1 MRRPKTAFSISFVH
15 QTRAHDI
22 FDGFFQLGYNVAS
35 MGEFGFTNAE
45 GAMPMN
51 AQANGPSIF
60 TLWRAAFSCPPKG
73 LKEYKWFELFNLS
86 GNRTGGHQF
95 LQGVWMSAVPA
106 NLKRTILFDAHHL
119 AGAKLVDFGGWEMP
133 VNYGS
138 QIEEHIA
145 TRTNCGVFDVS
156 HMAAVDVIGKDAK
169 GFLEKVVANNVN
181 KLKNN
186 GQALYGC
193 LLNDEAG
200 VIDDLIVYRL
210 DPNYRLVINAATA
223 HTDLE
228 WLNKQATGFQD
239 VKLIP
244 RRSDLIANQNPQGM
258 IAVQGPKALELIKK
272 AIPSLASAASEL
284 KNFHASCEETPFG
297 EIMIARTGYT
307 GEDGAELLV
316 PLNQTVAVWNL
327 LIAQGA
333 QPAGLGARDTL
344 RLEAGMNLY
353 GQDMNDQT
361 NPLDVGLSWT
371 IDRSGERDFI
381 GKSALER
388 KPQKFIFLGLILQD
402 KGVLRAHQIVRS
414 NKGEGEITSG
424 TFSPSL
430 QKSIALA
437 KLPLATEIGE
447 TVKVVIRD
455 KELNAVVVK
464 PPFVRHG
471 KALV

>member
-1 MRRPKTAFSISFVH
+1 
-15 QTRAHDI
+15 
-22 FDGFFQLGYNVAS
+22 
-35 MGEFGFTNAE
+35 
-45 GAMPMN
+45 
-51 AQANGPSIF
+51 
-60 TLWRAAFSCPPKG
+60 
-73 LKEYKWFELFNLS
+73 
-86 GNRTGGHQF
+86 
-95 LQGVWMSAVPA
+95 MSAVPT
-106 NLKRTILFDAHHL
+106 NLKRTILFETHKN

-138 QIEEHIA
+138 QIEEHLA
-145 TRTNCGVFDVS
+145 TRTNCGIFDVS

-169 GFLEKVVANNVN
+169 SFLEKVVANNVN

-193 LLNDEAG
+193 LLNEHAG

-228 WLNKQATGFQD
+228 WLTKQASAFGD

-244 RRSDLIANQNPQGM
+244 RRADLNNSQNPQGM
-258 IAVQGPKALELIKK
+258 IAVQGPNALNLIKQ
-272 AIPSLASAASEL
+272 AIPELANSASEL
-284 KNFHASCEETPFG
+284 KVFHAACVETSLG

-307 GEDGAELLV
+307 GEDGAELLI
-316 PLNQTVAVWNL
+316 PLANTAKAWDL
-327 LIAQGA
+327 LVDAGA

-361 NPLDVGLSWT
+361 SPLDVGLSWT
-371 IDRSGERDFI
+371 IDRSTDRDFI
-381 GKSALER
+381 GRSALE
-388 KPQKFIFLGLILQD
+388 KTPQQFVFMGLILQD
-402 KGVLRAHQIVRS
+402 KGVLRAHQIVKS
-414 NKGEGEITSG
+414 TKGQGEITSG

-437 KLPLATEIGE
+437 KLPINSEVGDI
-447 TVKVVIRD
+447 VQVVIRD
-455 KELNAVVVK
+455 KELNAIVVK
-464 PPFVRHG
+464 APFVRHG

>member
-1 MRRPKTAFSISFVH
+1 
-15 QTRAHDI
+15 
-22 FDGFFQLGYNVAS
+22 
-35 MGEFGFTNAE
+35 
-45 GAMPMN
+45 
-51 AQANGPSIF
+51 
-60 TLWRAAFSCPPKG
+60 
-73 LKEYKWFELFNLS
+73 
-86 GNRTGGHQF
+86 
-95 LQGVWMSAVPA
+95 MSAVPT
-106 NLKRTILFDAHHL
+106 NLKRTILFETHKK

-138 QIEEHIA
+138 QIEEHLA
-145 TRTNCGVFDVS
+145 TRTNCGIFDVS

-169 GFLEKVVANNVN
+169 AFLEKVVANNVN

-193 LLNDEAG
+193 LLNEHAG

-228 WLNKQATGFQD
+228 WLTKQAVAFNDIT
-239 VKLIP
+239 LIP
-244 RRSDLIANQNPQGM
+244 RRADLKNSQNAQGM
-258 IAVQGPKALELIKK
+258 IAVQGPNALSLIKQ
-272 AIPSLASAASEL
+272 AIPELANAANEL
-284 KNFHASCEETPFG
+284 KVFHAACVQTSLG

-307 GEDGAELLV
+307 GEDGAELLI
-316 PLNQTVAVWNL
+316 PLENTATAWDL
-327 LIAQGA
+327 LVNAGA

-361 NPLDVGLSWT
+361 SPLDVGLSWT
-371 IDRSGERDFI
+371 IDRSTERDFI
-381 GKSALER
+381 GRAALE
-388 KPQKFIFLGLILQD
+388 KTPQQFVFMGLILQD
-402 KGVLRAHQIVRS
+402 KGVLRAHQIVKS
-414 NKGEGEITSG
+414 TKGQGEITSG

-437 KLPLATEIGE
+437 KLPINSEVGD
-447 TVKVVIRD
+447 VVQVVIRD
-455 KELNAVVVK
+455 KELNAIVVK
-464 PPFVRHG
+464 APFVRHG

>member
-1 MRRPKTAFSISFVH
+1 
-15 QTRAHDI
+15 
-22 FDGFFQLGYNVAS
+22 
-35 MGEFGFTNAE
+35 
-45 GAMPMN
+45 
-51 AQANGPSIF
+51 
-60 TLWRAAFSCPPKG
+60 
-73 LKEYKWFELFNLS
+73 
-86 GNRTGGHQF
+86 
-95 LQGVWMSAVPA
+95 MSAAPT
-106 NLKRTILFDAHHL
+106 NLKRTILFETHKN

-138 QIEEHIA
+138 QIEEHLA
-145 TRTNCGVFDVS
+145 TRTNCGIFDVS

-169 GFLEKVVANNVN
+169 AFLEKVVANNVN

-193 LLNDEAG
+193 LLNEHAG

-228 WLNKQATGFQD
+228 WLTKQAGAFNDIT
-239 VKLIP
+239 LIP
-244 RRSDLIANQNPQGM
+244 RRADLKNSQNAQGM
-258 IAVQGPKALELIKK
+258 IAVQGPNALSLIKQ
-272 AIPSLASAASEL
+272 AIPELANAANEL
-284 KNFHASCEETPFG
+284 KVFHAACVQTSLG

-307 GEDGAELLV
+307 GEDGAELLI
-316 PLNQTVAVWNL
+316 PLENTARAWDL
-327 LIAQGA
+327 LVNVGA

-361 NPLDVGLSWT
+361 SPLDVGLSWT
-371 IDRSGERDFI
+371 IDRSTERDFI
-381 GKSALER
+381 GRAALE
-388 KPQKFIFLGLILQD
+388 KTPQQFVFMGLILQD
-402 KGVLRAHQIVRS
+402 KGVLRAHQIVKS
-414 NKGEGEITSG
+414 AKGQGEITSG

-437 KLPLATEIGE
+437 KLPINSEVGD
-447 TVKVVIRD
+447 VVQVVIRD
-455 KELNAVVVK
+455 KELNAIVVK
-464 PPFVRHG
+464 APFVRHG

>member
-1 MRRPKTAFSISFVH
+1 
-15 QTRAHDI
+15 
-22 FDGFFQLGYNVAS
+22 
-35 MGEFGFTNAE
+35 
-45 GAMPMN
+45 
-51 AQANGPSIF
+51 
-60 TLWRAAFSCPPKG
+60 
-73 LKEYKWFELFNLS
+73 
-86 GNRTGGHQF
+86 
-95 LQGVWMSAVPA
+95 MSAVPT
-106 NLKRTILFDAHHL
+106 NLKRTILFETHKN

-138 QIEEHIA
+138 QIEEHLA
-145 TRTNCGVFDVS
+145 TRTNCGIFDVS

-169 GFLEKVVANNVN
+169 SFLEKVVANNVN

-193 LLNDEAG
+193 LLNEHAG

-228 WLNKQATGFQD
+228 WLTKQAGAFGD

-244 RRSDLIANQNPQGM
+244 RRADLNNSQNPQGM
-258 IAVQGPKALELIKK
+258 VAVQGPNALNLIKQ
-272 AIPSLASAASEL
+272 AIPELANAASEL
-284 KNFHASCEETPFG
+284 KVFHAACVETSLG

-307 GEDGAELLV
+307 GEDGAELLI
-316 PLNQTVAVWNL
+316 PLANTAKAWDL
-327 LIAQGA
+327 LVNAGA

-361 NPLDVGLSWT
+361 SPLDVGLSWT
-371 IDRSGERDFI
+371 IDRSTDRDFI
-381 GKSALER
+381 GRSALE
-388 KPQKFIFLGLILQD
+388 KTPQQFVFMGLILQD
-402 KGVLRAHQIVRS
+402 KGVLRAHQIVKS
-414 NKGEGEITSG
+414 SKGQGEITSG

-437 KLPLATEIGE
+437 KLPINSEVGDI
-447 TVKVVIRD
+447 VQVVIRD
-455 KELNAVVVK
+455 KELNAIVVK
-464 PPFVRHG
+464 APFVRHG

>member
-1 MRRPKTAFSISFVH
+1 
-15 QTRAHDI
+15 
-22 FDGFFQLGYNVAS
+22 
-35 MGEFGFTNAE
+35 
-45 GAMPMN
+45 
-51 AQANGPSIF
+51 
-60 TLWRAAFSCPPKG
+60 
-73 LKEYKWFELFNLS
+73 
-86 GNRTGGHQF
+86 
-95 LQGVWMSAVPA
+95 MSAVPT
-106 NLKRTILFDAHHL
+106 NLKRTILFETHKN

-138 QIEEHIA
+138 QIEEHLA
-145 TRTNCGVFDVS
+145 TRTNCGIFDVS

-169 GFLEKVVANNVN
+169 AFLEKVVANNVN

-193 LLNDEAG
+193 LLNEHAG

-228 WLNKQATGFQD
+228 WLTKQAGAFNDITL
-239 VKLIP
+239 VP
-244 RRSDLIANQNPQGM
+244 RRADLKNSQNAQGM
-258 IAVQGPKALELIKK
+258 IAVQGPNALSLIKQ
-272 AIPSLASAASEL
+272 AIPELANAANEL
-284 KNFHASCEETPFG
+284 KVFHAACVQTSLG

-307 GEDGAELLV
+307 GEDGAELLI
-316 PLNQTVAVWNL
+316 PLENTARAWDL
-327 LIAQGA
+327 LVNVGA

-361 NPLDVGLSWT
+361 SPLDVGLSWT
-371 IDRSGERDFI
+371 IDRSTERDFI
-381 GKSALER
+381 GRAALE
-388 KPQKFIFLGLILQD
+388 KTPQQFVFMGLILQD
-402 KGVLRAHQIVRS
+402 KGVLRAHQIVKS
-414 NKGEGEITSG
+414 AKGQGEITSG

-437 KLPLATEIGE
+437 KLPINSEVGD
-447 TVKVVIRD
+447 VVQVVIRD
-455 KELNAVVVK
+455 KELNAIVVK
-464 PPFVRHG
+464 APFVRHG

>member
-1 MRRPKTAFSISFVH
+1 
-15 QTRAHDI
+15 
-22 FDGFFQLGYNVAS
+22 
-35 MGEFGFTNAE
+35 
-45 GAMPMN
+45 
-51 AQANGPSIF
+51 
-60 TLWRAAFSCPPKG
+60 
-73 LKEYKWFELFNLS
+73 
-86 GNRTGGHQF
+86 
-95 LQGVWMSAVPA
+95 MSAVPT
-106 NLKRTILFDAHHL
+106 NLKRTILFETHKN

-138 QIEEHIA
+138 QIEEHLA
-145 TRTNCGVFDVS
+145 TRTNCGIFDVS

-169 GFLEKVVANNVN
+169 SFLEKVVANNVN

-193 LLNDEAG
+193 LLNEHAG

-228 WLNKQATGFQD
+228 WLTKQAGAFGD

-244 RRSDLIANQNPQGM
+244 RRADLNNSQNPQGM
-258 IAVQGPKALELIKK
+258 VAVQGPNALNLIKQ
-272 AIPSLASAASEL
+272 AIPELANAASEL
-284 KNFHASCEETPFG
+284 KVFHAACVETPLG

-307 GEDGAELLV
+307 GEDGAELLI
-316 PLNQTVAVWNL
+316 PLANTAKAWDL
-327 LIAQGA
+327 LVNAGA

-361 NPLDVGLSWT
+361 SPLDVGLSWT
-371 IDRSGERDFI
+371 IDRSTDRDFI
-381 GKSALER
+381 GRSALE
-388 KPQKFIFLGLILQD
+388 KTPQQFVFMGLILQD
-402 KGVLRAHQIVRS
+402 RGVLRAHQIVKS
-414 NKGEGEITSG
+414 SKGQGEITSG

-437 KLPLATEIGE
+437 KLPINSEVGDI
-447 TVKVVIRD
+447 VQVVIRD
-455 KELNAVVVK
+455 KELNAIVVK
-464 PPFVRHG
+464 APFVRHG

>member
-1 MRRPKTAFSISFVH
+1 
-15 QTRAHDI
+15 
-22 FDGFFQLGYNVAS
+22 
-35 MGEFGFTNAE
+35 
-45 GAMPMN
+45 
-51 AQANGPSIF
+51 
-60 TLWRAAFSCPPKG
+60 
-73 LKEYKWFELFNLS
+73 
-86 GNRTGGHQF
+86 
-95 LQGVWMSAVPA
+95 MSAVPT
-106 NLKRTILFDAHHL
+106 NLKRTILFETHKN

-138 QIEEHIA
+138 QIEEHLA
-145 TRTNCGVFDVS
+145 TRTNCGIFDVS

-169 GFLEKVVANNVN
+169 SFLEKVVANNVN

-193 LLNDEAG
+193 LLNEHAG

-228 WLNKQATGFQD
+228 WLTKQASAFGD

-244 RRSDLIANQNPQGM
+244 RRADLNNSQNPQGM
-258 IAVQGPKALELIKK
+258 VAVQGPNALGLIKQ
-272 AIPSLASAASEL
+272 AIPELANAASEL
-284 KNFHASCEETPFG
+284 KVFHAACVETSLG

-307 GEDGAELLV
+307 GEDGAELLI
-316 PLNQTVAVWNL
+316 PLANTAKAWDL
-327 LIAQGA
+327 LVNAGA

-361 NPLDVGLSWT
+361 SPLDVGLSWT
-371 IDRSGERDFI
+371 IDRSTDRDFI
-381 GKSALER
+381 GRSALE
-388 KPQKFIFLGLILQD
+388 KTPQQFVFMGLILQD
-402 KGVLRAHQIVRS
+402 KGVLRAHQIVKS
-414 NKGEGEITSG
+414 PKGQGEITSG

-437 KLPLATEIGE
+437 KLPINSEVGDI
-447 TVKVVIRD
+447 VQVVIRD
-455 KELNAVVVK
+455 KELNAIVVK
-464 PPFVRHG
+464 APFVRHG

>member
-1 MRRPKTAFSISFVH
+1 
-15 QTRAHDI
+15 
-22 FDGFFQLGYNVAS
+22 
-35 MGEFGFTNAE
+35 
-45 GAMPMN
+45 
-51 AQANGPSIF
+51 
-60 TLWRAAFSCPPKG
+60 
-73 LKEYKWFELFNLS
+73 
-86 GNRTGGHQF
+86 
-95 LQGVWMSAVPA
+95 MSAVPT
-106 NLKRTILFDAHHL
+106 NLKRTILFETHKK

-138 QIEEHIA
+138 QIEEHLA
-145 TRTNCGVFDVS
+145 TRTNCGIFDVS

-169 GFLEKVVANNVN
+169 AFLEKVVANNVN

-193 LLNDEAG
+193 LLNEHAG

-228 WLNKQATGFQD
+228 WLTKQAGAFNDIT
-239 VKLIP
+239 LIP
-244 RRSDLIANQNPQGM
+244 RRADLKNSQNAQGM
-258 IAVQGPKALELIKK
+258 IAVQGPNALSLIKQ
-272 AIPSLASAASEL
+272 AIPELANAANEL
-284 KNFHASCEETPFG
+284 KVFHAACVQTSLG

-307 GEDGAELLV
+307 GEDGAELLI
-316 PLNQTVAVWNL
+316 PLENTARAWDL
-327 LIAQGA
+327 LVNVGA

-361 NPLDVGLSWT
+361 SPLDVGLSWT
-371 IDRSGERDFI
+371 IDRSTERDFI
-381 GKSALER
+381 GRAALE
-388 KPQKFIFLGLILQD
+388 KTPQQFVFMGLILQD
-402 KGVLRAHQIVRS
+402 KGVLRAHQIVKS
-414 NKGEGEITSG
+414 AKGQGEITSG

-437 KLPLATEIGE
+437 KLPINSEVGD
-447 TVKVVIRD
+447 VVQVVIRD
-455 KELNAVVVK
+455 KELNAIVVK
-464 PPFVRHG
+464 APFVRHG

>member
-1 MRRPKTAFSISFVH
+1 
-15 QTRAHDI
+15 
-22 FDGFFQLGYNVAS
+22 
-35 MGEFGFTNAE
+35 
-45 GAMPMN
+45 
-51 AQANGPSIF
+51 
-60 TLWRAAFSCPPKG
+60 
-73 LKEYKWFELFNLS
+73 
-86 GNRTGGHQF
+86 
-95 LQGVWMSAVPA
+95 MSAVPT
-106 NLKRTILFDAHHL
+106 NLKRTILFETHKN

-138 QIEEHIA
+138 QIEEHLA
-145 TRTNCGVFDVS
+145 TRTNCGIFDVS

-169 GFLEKVVANNVN
+169 SFLEKVVANNVN

-193 LLNDEAG
+193 LLNEHAG

-228 WLNKQATGFQD
+228 WLTKQAGAFGD

-244 RRSDLIANQNPQGM
+244 RRADLNNSQNPQGM
-258 IAVQGPKALELIKK
+258 VAVQGPNALNLIKQ
-272 AIPSLASAASEL
+272 AIPELANAASEL
-284 KNFHASCEETPFG
+284 KVFHAACVETSLG

-307 GEDGAELLV
+307 GEDGAELLI
-316 PLNQTVAVWNL
+316 PLANTAKAWDL
-327 LIAQGA
+327 LVNAGA

-371 IDRSGERDFI
+371 IDRSTDRDFI
-381 GKSALER
+381 GRSALE
-388 KPQKFIFLGLILQD
+388 KTPQQFVFMGLILQD
-402 KGVLRAHQIVRS
+402 KGVLRAHQIVKS
-414 NKGEGEITSG
+414 SKGQGEITSG

-437 KLPLATEIGE
+437 KLPINSEVGDI
-447 TVKVVIRD
+447 VQVVIRD
-455 KELNAVVVK
+455 KELNAIVVK
-464 PPFVRHG
+464 APFVRHG

>member
-1 MRRPKTAFSISFVH
+1 
-15 QTRAHDI
+15 
-22 FDGFFQLGYNVAS
+22 
-35 MGEFGFTNAE
+35 
-45 GAMPMN
+45 
-51 AQANGPSIF
+51 
-60 TLWRAAFSCPPKG
+60 
-73 LKEYKWFELFNLS
+73 
-86 GNRTGGHQF
+86 
-95 LQGVWMSAVPA
+95 MSAVPT
-106 NLKRTILFDAHHL
+106 NLKRTILFETHKN

-138 QIEEHIA
+138 QIEEHLA
-145 TRTNCGVFDVS
+145 TRTNCGIFDVS

-169 GFLEKVVANNVN
+169 SFLEKVVANNVN

-193 LLNDEAG
+193 LLNEHAG

-228 WLNKQATGFQD
+228 WLTKQASAFGD

-244 RRSDLIANQNPQGM
+244 RRADLNNSQNPQGM
-258 IAVQGPKALELIKK
+258 VAVQGPNALNLIKQ
-272 AIPSLASAASEL
+272 AIPELANAASEL
-284 KNFHASCEETPFG
+284 KVFHAACLETSLG

-307 GEDGAELLV
+307 GEDGAELLI
-316 PLNQTVAVWNL
+316 PLANTAKAWDL
-327 LIAQGA
+327 LVNAGA

-361 NPLDVGLSWT
+361 SPLDVGLSWT
-371 IDRSGERDFI
+371 IDRSTDRDFI
-381 GKSALER
+381 GRSALE
-388 KPQKFIFLGLILQD
+388 KTPQQFVFMGLILQD
-402 KGVLRAHQIVRS
+402 KGVLRAHQIVKS
-414 NKGEGEITSG
+414 SKGQGEITSG

-437 KLPLATEIGE
+437 KLPINSEVGDI
-447 TVKVVIRD
+447 VQVVIRD
-455 KELNAVVVK
+455 KELNAIVVK
-464 PPFVRHG
+464 APFVRHG

>member
-1 MRRPKTAFSISFVH
+1 
-15 QTRAHDI
+15 
-22 FDGFFQLGYNVAS
+22 
-35 MGEFGFTNAE
+35 
-45 GAMPMN
+45 
-51 AQANGPSIF
+51 
-60 TLWRAAFSCPPKG
+60 
-73 LKEYKWFELFNLS
+73 
-86 GNRTGGHQF
+86 
-95 LQGVWMSAVPA
+95 MSAVPT
-106 NLKRTILFDAHHL
+106 NLKRTILFETHKN

-138 QIEEHIA
+138 QIEEHLA
-145 TRTNCGVFDVS
+145 TRTNCSIFDVS

-169 GFLEKVVANNVN
+169 SFLEKVVANNVN

-193 LLNDEAG
+193 LLNEHAG

-210 DPNYRLVINAATA
+210 DPNFRLVINAATA

-228 WLNKQATGFQD
+228 WLTKQASAFGD

-244 RRSDLIANQNPQGM
+244 RRADLNNSQNPQGM
-258 IAVQGPKALELIKK
+258 IAVQGPNALNLIKQ
-272 AIPSLASAASEL
+272 AIPELANAANEL
-284 KNFHASCEETPFG
+284 KVFHAACVETSLG

-307 GEDGAELLV
+307 GEDGAELLI
-316 PLNQTVAVWNL
+316 PLANTAKAWDL
-327 LIAQGA
+327 LVNTGA

-361 NPLDVGLSWT
+361 SPLDVGLSWT
-371 IDRSGERDFI
+371 IDRSTDRDFI
-381 GKSALER
+381 GRSALE
-388 KPQKFIFLGLILQD
+388 KTPQQFVFMGLILQD
-402 KGVLRAHQIVRS
+402 KGVLRAHQIVKS
-414 NKGEGEITSG
+414 TKGQGEITSG

-437 KLPLATEIGE
+437 KLPINSEVGDI
-447 TVKVVIRD
+447 VQVVIRD
-455 KELNAVVVK
+455 KELNAIVVK
-464 PPFVRHG
+464 APFVRHG

>member
-1 MRRPKTAFSISFVH
+1 
-15 QTRAHDI
+15 
-22 FDGFFQLGYNVAS
+22 
-35 MGEFGFTNAE
+35 
-45 GAMPMN
+45 
-51 AQANGPSIF
+51 
-60 TLWRAAFSCPPKG
+60 
-73 LKEYKWFELFNLS
+73 
-86 GNRTGGHQF
+86 
-95 LQGVWMSAVPA
+95 MSAVPT
-106 NLKRTILFDAHHL
+106 NLKRTILFETHKK

-138 QIEEHIA
+138 QIEEHLA
-145 TRTNCGVFDVS
+145 TRTNCGIFDVS

-169 GFLEKVVANNVN
+169 AFLEKVVANNVN

-193 LLNDEAG
+193 LLNEHAG

-228 WLNKQATGFQD
+228 WLTKQAGAFNDITL
-239 VKLIP
+239 VP
-244 RRSDLIANQNPQGM
+244 RRADLKNSQNAQGM
-258 IAVQGPKALELIKK
+258 IAVQGPNALSLIKR
-272 AIPSLASAASEL
+272 AIPELADAANEL
-284 KNFHASCEETPFG
+284 KVFHAACVQTSLG

-307 GEDGAELLV
+307 GEDGAELLI
-316 PLNQTVAVWNL
+316 PLENTARAWDL
-327 LIAQGA
+327 LVNVGA

-361 NPLDVGLSWT
+361 SPLDVGLSWT
-371 IDRSGERDFI
+371 IDRSTERDFI
-381 GKSALER
+381 GRAALE
-388 KPQKFIFLGLILQD
+388 KTPQQFVFMGLILQD
-402 KGVLRAHQIVRS
+402 KGVLRAHQIVKS
-414 NKGEGEITSG
+414 AKGQGEITSG

-437 KLPLATEIGE
+437 KLPIDSEVGD
-447 TVKVVIRD
+447 VVQVVIRD
-455 KELNAVVVK
+455 KELNAIVVK
-464 PPFVRHG
+464 APFVRHG

>member
-1 MRRPKTAFSISFVH
+1 
-15 QTRAHDI
+15 
-22 FDGFFQLGYNVAS
+22 
-35 MGEFGFTNAE
+35 
-45 GAMPMN
+45 
-51 AQANGPSIF
+51 
-60 TLWRAAFSCPPKG
+60 
-73 LKEYKWFELFNLS
+73 
-86 GNRTGGHQF
+86 
-95 LQGVWMSAVPA
+95 MSAVPT
-106 NLKRTILFDAHHL
+106 NLKRTILFETHKN

-138 QIEEHIA
+138 QIEEHLA
-145 TRTNCGVFDVS
+145 TRTNCGIFDVS

-169 GFLEKVVANNVN
+169 SFLEKVIANNVN

-193 LLNDEAG
+193 LLNEHAG

-210 DPNYRLVINAATA
+210 DPNFRLVINAATA

-228 WLNKQATGFQD
+228 WLTKQASAFGD

-244 RRSDLIANQNPQGM
+244 RRADLNNSQNPQGM
-258 IAVQGPKALELIKK
+258 IAVQGPNALNLIKQ
-272 AIPSLASAASEL
+272 AIPELANSASEL
-284 KNFHASCEETPFG
+284 KVFHAACVETSLG

-307 GEDGAELLV
+307 GEDGAELLI
-316 PLNQTVAVWNL
+316 PLANTAKAWDL
-327 LIAQGA
+327 LVDAGA

-361 NPLDVGLSWT
+361 SPLDVGLSWT
-371 IDRSGERDFI
+371 IDRSTDRDFI
-381 GKSALER
+381 GRSALE
-388 KPQKFIFLGLILQD
+388 KTPQQFVFMGLILQD
-402 KGVLRAHQIVRS
+402 KGVLRAHQIVKS
-414 NKGEGEITSG
+414 TKGQGEITSG

-437 KLPLATEIGE
+437 KLPINSEVGDI
-447 TVKVVIRD
+447 VQVVIRD
-455 KELNAVVVK
+455 KELNAIVVK
-464 PPFVRHG
+464 APFVRHG

>member
-1 MRRPKTAFSISFVH
+1 
-15 QTRAHDI
+15 
-22 FDGFFQLGYNVAS
+22 
-35 MGEFGFTNAE
+35 
-45 GAMPMN
+45 
-51 AQANGPSIF
+51 
-60 TLWRAAFSCPPKG
+60 
-73 LKEYKWFELFNLS
+73 
-86 GNRTGGHQF
+86 
-95 LQGVWMSAVPA
+95 MSAVPT
-106 NLKRTILFDAHHL
+106 NLKRTILFETHKN

-138 QIEEHIA
+138 QIEEHLA
-145 TRTNCGVFDVS
+145 TRTNCGIFDVS

-169 GFLEKVVANNVN
+169 SFLEKVVANNVN

-193 LLNDEAG
+193 LLNEHAG

-210 DPNYRLVINAATA
+210 DPNFRLVINAATA

-228 WLNKQATGFQD
+228 WLTKQASAFGD

-244 RRSDLIANQNPQGM
+244 RRADLNNSQNPQGM
-258 IAVQGPKALELIKK
+258 IAVQGPNALNLIKQ
-272 AIPSLASAASEL
+272 AIPELANAANEL
-284 KNFHASCEETPFG
+284 KVFHAACVETSLG

-307 GEDGAELLV
+307 GEDGAELLI
-316 PLNQTVAVWNL
+316 PLANTAKAWDL
-327 LIAQGA
+327 LVNTGA

-361 NPLDVGLSWT
+361 SPLDVGLSWT
-371 IDRSGERDFI
+371 IDRSTDRDFI
-381 GKSALER
+381 GRSALE
-388 KPQKFIFLGLILQD
+388 KTPQQFVFMGLILQD
-402 KGVLRAHQIVRS
+402 KGVLRAHQIVKS
-414 NKGEGEITSG
+414 TKGQGEITSG

-437 KLPLATEIGE
+437 KLPINSEVGDI
-447 TVKVVIRD
+447 VQVVIRD
-455 KELNAVVVK
+455 KELNAIVVK
-464 PPFVRHG
+464 APFVRHG

>member
-1 MRRPKTAFSISFVH
+1 
-15 QTRAHDI
+15 
-22 FDGFFQLGYNVAS
+22 
-35 MGEFGFTNAE
+35 
-45 GAMPMN
+45 
-51 AQANGPSIF
+51 
-60 TLWRAAFSCPPKG
+60 
-73 LKEYKWFELFNLS
+73 
-86 GNRTGGHQF
+86 
-95 LQGVWMSAVPA
+95 MSAVPT
-106 NLKRTILFDAHHL
+106 NLKRTILFETHKK

-138 QIEEHIA
+138 QIEEHLA
-145 TRTNCGVFDVS
+145 TRTNCGIFDVS

-169 GFLEKVVANNVN
+169 AFLEKVVANNVN

-193 LLNDEAG
+193 LLNEHAG

-228 WLNKQATGFQD
+228 WLTKQAGAFNDITL
-239 VKLIP
+239 VP
-244 RRSDLIANQNPQGM
+244 RRADLKNSQNAQGM
-258 IAVQGPKALELIKK
+258 IAVQGPNALTLIKQ
-272 AIPSLASAASEL
+272 AIPELANAANEL
-284 KNFHASCEETPFG
+284 KVFHAACVQTSLG

-307 GEDGAELLV
+307 GEDGAELLI
-316 PLNQTVAVWNL
+316 PLENTARAWDL
-327 LIAQGA
+327 LVNVGA

-361 NPLDVGLSWT
+361 SPLDVGLSWT
-371 IDRSGERDFI
+371 IDRSTERDFI
-381 GKSALER
+381 GRAALE
-388 KPQKFIFLGLILQD
+388 KTPQQFVFMGLILQD
-402 KGVLRAHQIVRS
+402 KGVLRAHQIVKS
-414 NKGEGEITSG
+414 AKGQGEITSG

-437 KLPLATEIGE
+437 KLPINSEVGD
-447 TVKVVIRD
+447 VVQVVIRD
-455 KELNAVVVK
+455 KELNAIVVK
-464 PPFVRHG
+464 APFVRHG

>member
-1 MRRPKTAFSISFVH
+1 
-15 QTRAHDI
+15 
-22 FDGFFQLGYNVAS
+22 
-35 MGEFGFTNAE
+35 
-45 GAMPMN
+45 
-51 AQANGPSIF
+51 
-60 TLWRAAFSCPPKG
+60 
-73 LKEYKWFELFNLS
+73 
-86 GNRTGGHQF
+86 
-95 LQGVWMSAVPA
+95 MSAVPT
-106 NLKRTILFDAHHL
+106 NLKRTILFETHKN

-138 QIEEHIA
+138 QIEEHLA
-145 TRTNCGVFDVS
+145 TRTNCGIFDVS
-156 HMAAVDVIGKDAK
+156 HMAAVDVIGIDAK
-169 GFLEKVVANNVN
+169 SFLEKVVANNVN

-193 LLNDEAG
+193 LLNEHAG

-228 WLNKQATGFQD
+228 WLTKQASAFGD

-244 RRSDLIANQNPQGM
+244 RRADLNNSQNPQGM
-258 IAVQGPKALELIKK
+258 VAVQGPNALGLIKQ
-272 AIPSLASAASEL
+272 AIPELANAASEL
-284 KNFHASCEETPFG
+284 KVFHAACVETSLG

-307 GEDGAELLV
+307 GEDGAELLI
-316 PLNQTVAVWNL
+316 PLANTAKAWDL
-327 LIAQGA
+327 LVNAGA

-361 NPLDVGLSWT
+361 SPLDVGLSWT
-371 IDRSGERDFI
+371 IDRSTDRDFI
-381 GKSALER
+381 GRSALE
-388 KPQKFIFLGLILQD
+388 KTPQQFVFMGLILQD
-402 KGVLRAHQIVRS
+402 RGVLRAHQIVKS
-414 NKGEGEITSG
+414 TKGQGEITSG

-437 KLPLATEIGE
+437 KLPINSEVGDI
-447 TVKVVIRD
+447 VQVVIRD
-455 KELNAVVVK
+455 KELNAIVVK
-464 PPFVRHG
+464 APFVRHG

>member
-1 MRRPKTAFSISFVH
+1 
-15 QTRAHDI
+15 
-22 FDGFFQLGYNVAS
+22 
-35 MGEFGFTNAE
+35 
-45 GAMPMN
+45 
-51 AQANGPSIF
+51 
-60 TLWRAAFSCPPKG
+60 
-73 LKEYKWFELFNLS
+73 
-86 GNRTGGHQF
+86 
-95 LQGVWMSAVPA
+95 MSAVPT
-106 NLKRTILFDAHHL
+106 NLKRTILFETHKN

-138 QIEEHIA
+138 QIEEHLA
-145 TRTNCGVFDVS
+145 TRTNCGIFDVS
-156 HMAAVDVIGKDAK
+156 HMAAVDVIGIDAK
-169 GFLEKVVANNVN
+169 SFLEKVVANNVN

-193 LLNDEAG
+193 LLNEHAG

-228 WLNKQATGFQD
+228 WLTKQASAFGD

-244 RRSDLIANQNPQGM
+244 RRADLNNSQNPQGM
-258 IAVQGPKALELIKK
+258 VAVQGPNALNLIKQ
-272 AIPSLASAASEL
+272 AIPELVNAASEL
-284 KNFHASCEETPFG
+284 KVFHAACVETSLG

-307 GEDGAELLV
+307 GEDGAELLI
-316 PLNQTVAVWNL
+316 PLANTAKAWDL
-327 LIAQGA
+327 LVNAGA

-361 NPLDVGLSWT
+361 SPLDVGLSWT
-371 IDRSGERDFI
+371 IDRSTDRDFI
-381 GKSALER
+381 GRSALE
-388 KPQKFIFLGLILQD
+388 KTPQQFVFMGLILQD
-402 KGVLRAHQIVRS
+402 KGVLRAHQIVKS
-414 NKGEGEITSG
+414 SKGQGEITSG

-437 KLPLATEIGE
+437 KLPINSEVGDI
-447 TVKVVIRD
+447 VQVVIRD
-455 KELNAVVVK
+455 KELNAIVVK
-464 PPFVRHG
+464 APFVRHG

>member
-1 MRRPKTAFSISFVH
+1 
-15 QTRAHDI
+15 
-22 FDGFFQLGYNVAS
+22 
-35 MGEFGFTNAE
+35 
-45 GAMPMN
+45 
-51 AQANGPSIF
+51 
-60 TLWRAAFSCPPKG
+60 
-73 LKEYKWFELFNLS
+73 
-86 GNRTGGHQF
+86 
-95 LQGVWMSAVPA
+95 MSAVPT
-106 NLKRTILFDAHHL
+106 NLKRTILFETHKN

-138 QIEEHIA
+138 QIEEHLA
-145 TRTNCGVFDVS
+145 TRTNCGIFDVS

-169 GFLEKVVANNVN
+169 SFLEKVVANNVN

-193 LLNDEAG
+193 LLNEHAG

-228 WLNKQATGFQD
+228 WLTKQASAFGD

-244 RRSDLIANQNPQGM
+244 RRADLNNSQNPQGM
-258 IAVQGPKALELIKK
+258 VAVQGPNALNLIKQ
-272 AIPSLASAASEL
+272 AIPELANAASEL
-284 KNFHASCEETPFG
+284 KVFHAACVETSLG

-307 GEDGAELLV
+307 GEDGAELLR
-316 PLNQTVAVWNL
+316 PLANTAKAWDL
-327 LIAQGA
+327 LVDAGA

-361 NPLDVGLSWT
+361 SPLDVGLSWT
-371 IDRSGERDFI
+371 IDRSTDRDFI
-381 GKSALER
+381 GRSALE
-388 KPQKFIFLGLILQD
+388 KTPQQFVFMGLILQD
-402 KGVLRAHQIVRS
+402 KGVLRAHQIVKS
-414 NKGEGEITSG
+414 TKGQGEITSG

-437 KLPLATEIGE
+437 KLPINSEVGDI
-447 TVKVVIRD
+447 VQVVIRD
-455 KELNAVVVK
+455 KELNAIVVK
-464 PPFVRHG
+464 APFVRHG

>member
-1 MRRPKTAFSISFVH
+1 
-15 QTRAHDI
+15 
-22 FDGFFQLGYNVAS
+22 
-35 MGEFGFTNAE
+35 
-45 GAMPMN
+45 
-51 AQANGPSIF
+51 
-60 TLWRAAFSCPPKG
+60 
-73 LKEYKWFELFNLS
+73 
-86 GNRTGGHQF
+86 
-95 LQGVWMSAVPA
+95 MSAVPT
-106 NLKRTILFDAHHL
+106 NLKRTILFETHKK

-138 QIEEHIA
+138 QIEEHLA
-145 TRTNCGVFDVS
+145 TRTNCGIFDVS

-169 GFLEKVVANNVN
+169 AFLEKVVANNVN

-193 LLNDEAG
+193 LLNEHAG

-228 WLNKQATGFQD
+228 WLTKQAGAFNDITL
-239 VKLIP
+239 VP
-244 RRSDLIANQNPQGM
+244 RRADLKNSQNAQGM
-258 IAVQGPKALELIKK
+258 IAVQGPNALSLIKR
-272 AIPSLASAASEL
+272 AIPELANAANEL
-284 KNFHASCEETPFG
+284 KVFHAACVQTSLG

-307 GEDGAELLV
+307 GEDGAELLI
-316 PLNQTVAVWNL
+316 PLENTARAWDL
-327 LIAQGA
+327 LVNVGA

-361 NPLDVGLSWT
+361 SPLDVGLSWT
-371 IDRSGERDFI
+371 IDRSTERDFI
-381 GKSALER
+381 GRAALE
-388 KPQKFIFLGLILQD
+388 KTPQQFVFMGLILQD
-402 KGVLRAHQIVRS
+402 KGVLRAHQIVKS
-414 NKGEGEITSG
+414 AKGQGEITSG

-437 KLPLATEIGE
+437 KLPINSEVGD
-447 TVKVVIRD
+447 VVQVVIRD
-455 KELNAVVVK
+455 KELNAIVVK
-464 PPFVRHG
+464 APFVRHG

>member
-1 MRRPKTAFSISFVH
+1 
-15 QTRAHDI
+15 
-22 FDGFFQLGYNVAS
+22 
-35 MGEFGFTNAE
+35 
-45 GAMPMN
+45 
-51 AQANGPSIF
+51 
-60 TLWRAAFSCPPKG
+60 
-73 LKEYKWFELFNLS
+73 
-86 GNRTGGHQF
+86 
-95 LQGVWMSAVPA
+95 MSAAPT
-106 NLKRTILFDAHHL
+106 NLKRTILFETHKN

-138 QIEEHIA
+138 QIEEHLA
-145 TRTNCGVFDVS
+145 TRTNCGIFDVS

-169 GFLEKVVANNVN
+169 SFLEKVVANNVN

-193 LLNDEAG
+193 LLNEHAG

-210 DPNYRLVINAATA
+210 DPNFRLVINAATA

-228 WLNKQATGFQD
+228 WLTKQASAFGD

-244 RRSDLIANQNPQGM
+244 RRADLNNSQNPQGM
-258 IAVQGPKALELIKK
+258 IAVQGPNALNLIKQ
-272 AIPSLASAASEL
+272 AIPELANAASEL
-284 KNFHASCEETPFG
+284 KVFHAACVETSLG

-307 GEDGAELLV
+307 GEDGAELLI
-316 PLNQTVAVWNL
+316 PLANTAKAWDL
-327 LIAQGA
+327 LVNTGA

-361 NPLDVGLSWT
+361 SPLDVGLSWT
-371 IDRSGERDFI
+371 IDRSTDRDFI
-381 GKSALER
+381 GRSALE
-388 KPQKFIFLGLILQD
+388 KTPQQFVFMGLILQD
-402 KGVLRAHQIVRS
+402 KGVLRAHQIVKS
-414 NKGEGEITSG
+414 TKGQGEITSG

-437 KLPLATEIGE
+437 KLPINSEVGDI
-447 TVKVVIRD
+447 VQVVIRD
-455 KELNAVVVK
+455 KELNAIVVK
-464 PPFVRHG
+464 APFVRHG

>member
-1 MRRPKTAFSISFVH
+1 
-15 QTRAHDI
+15 
-22 FDGFFQLGYNVAS
+22 
-35 MGEFGFTNAE
+35 
-45 GAMPMN
+45 
-51 AQANGPSIF
+51 
-60 TLWRAAFSCPPKG
+60 
-73 LKEYKWFELFNLS
+73 
-86 GNRTGGHQF
+86 
-95 LQGVWMSAVPA
+95 MSAVPT
-106 NLKRTILFDAHHL
+106 NLKRTILFETHKK

-138 QIEEHIA
+138 QIEEHLA
-145 TRTNCGVFDVS
+145 TRTNCGIFDVS

-169 GFLEKVVANNVN
+169 AFLEKVVANNVN

-193 LLNDEAG
+193 FLNEHAG

-228 WLNKQATGFQD
+228 WLTKQAGAFNDITL
-239 VKLIP
+239 VP
-244 RRSDLIANQNPQGM
+244 RRADLKNSQNAQGM
-258 IAVQGPKALELIKK
+258 IAVQGPNALSLIKQ
-272 AIPSLASAASEL
+272 AIPELANAANEL
-284 KNFHASCEETPFG
+284 KVFHAACVQTSLG

-307 GEDGAELLV
+307 GEDGAELLI
-316 PLNQTVAVWNL
+316 PLENTARAWDL
-327 LIAQGA
+327 LVNVGA

-361 NPLDVGLSWT
+361 SPLDVGLSWT
-371 IDRSGERDFI
+371 IDRSTERDFI
-381 GKSALER
+381 GRAALE
-388 KPQKFIFLGLILQD
+388 KTPQQFVFMGLILQD
-402 KGVLRAHQIVRS
+402 KGVLRAHQIVKS
-414 NKGEGEITSG
+414 AKGQGEITSG

-437 KLPLATEIGE
+437 KLPINSEVGD
-447 TVKVVIRD
+447 VVQVVIRD
-455 KELNAVVVK
+455 KELNAIVVK
-464 PPFVRHG
+464 APFVRHG

>member
-1 MRRPKTAFSISFVH
+1 
-15 QTRAHDI
+15 
-22 FDGFFQLGYNVAS
+22 
-35 MGEFGFTNAE
+35 
-45 GAMPMN
+45 
-51 AQANGPSIF
+51 
-60 TLWRAAFSCPPKG
+60 
-73 LKEYKWFELFNLS
+73 
-86 GNRTGGHQF
+86 
-95 LQGVWMSAVPA
+95 MSAVPT
-106 NLKRTILFDAHHL
+106 NLKRTILFETHKK

-138 QIEEHIA
+138 QIEEHLA
-145 TRTNCGVFDVS
+145 TRTNCGIFDVS

-169 GFLEKVVANNVN
+169 AFLEKVVANNVN

-193 LLNDEAG
+193 LLNEHAG

-228 WLNKQATGFQD
+228 WLTKQASAFND
-239 VKLIP
+239 IALVP
-244 RRSDLIANQNPQGM
+244 RRADLKNSQNAQGM
-258 IAVQGPKALELIKK
+258 IAVQGPNALSLIKQ
-272 AIPSLASAASEL
+272 AIPELANAANEL
-284 KNFHASCEETPFG
+284 KVFHAACVQSSLG

-307 GEDGAELLV
+307 GEDGAELLI
-316 PLNQTVAVWNL
+316 PLENTARAWDL
-327 LIAQGA
+327 LVNVGA

-361 NPLDVGLSWT
+361 SPLDVGLSWT
-371 IDRSGERDFI
+371 IDRSTERDFI
-381 GKSALER
+381 GRAALE
-388 KPQKFIFLGLILQD
+388 KTPQQFVFMGLILQD
-402 KGVLRAHQIVRS
+402 KGVLRAHQIVKS
-414 NKGEGEITSG
+414 AKGQGEITSG

-437 KLPLATEIGE
+437 KLPINSEVGD
-447 TVKVVIRD
+447 VVQVVIRD
-455 KELNAVVVK
+455 KELNAIVVK
-464 PPFVRHG
+464 APFVRHG

>member
-1 MRRPKTAFSISFVH
+1 
-15 QTRAHDI
+15 
-22 FDGFFQLGYNVAS
+22 
-35 MGEFGFTNAE
+35 
-45 GAMPMN
+45 
-51 AQANGPSIF
+51 
-60 TLWRAAFSCPPKG
+60 
-73 LKEYKWFELFNLS
+73 
-86 GNRTGGHQF
+86 
-95 LQGVWMSAVPA
+95 MSAVPT
-106 NLKRTILFDAHHL
+106 NLKRTILFETHKN

-138 QIEEHIA
+138 QIEEHLA
-145 TRTNCGVFDVS
+145 TRTNCGIFDVS

-169 GFLEKVVANNVN
+169 SFLEKVVANNVN

-193 LLNDEAG
+193 LLNEHAG

-210 DPNYRLVINAATA
+210 DPNFRLVINAATA

-228 WLNKQATGFQD
+228 WLTKQASAFGD

-244 RRSDLIANQNPQGM
+244 RRADLNNSQNPQGM
-258 IAVQGPKALELIKK
+258 IAVQGPNALNLIKQ
-272 AIPSLASAASEL
+272 AIPELANSASEL
-284 KNFHASCEETPFG
+284 KVFHAACVETSVG

-307 GEDGAELLV
+307 GEDGAELLI
-316 PLNQTVAVWNL
+316 PLANTAKAWDL
-327 LIAQGA
+327 LVDAGA

-361 NPLDVGLSWT
+361 SPLDVGLSWT
-371 IDRSGERDFI
+371 IDRSTDRDFI
-381 GKSALER
+381 GRSALE
-388 KPQKFIFLGLILQD
+388 KTPQQFVFMGLILQD
-402 KGVLRAHQIVRS
+402 KGVLRAHQIVKS
-414 NKGEGEITSG
+414 TKGQGEITSG

-437 KLPLATEIGE
+437 KLPINSEVGDI
-447 TVKVVIRD
+447 VQVVIRD
-455 KELNAVVVK
+455 KELNAIVVK
-464 PPFVRHG
+464 APFVRHG

>member
-1 MRRPKTAFSISFVH
+1 
-15 QTRAHDI
+15 
-22 FDGFFQLGYNVAS
+22 
-35 MGEFGFTNAE
+35 
-45 GAMPMN
+45 
-51 AQANGPSIF
+51 
-60 TLWRAAFSCPPKG
+60 
-73 LKEYKWFELFNLS
+73 
-86 GNRTGGHQF
+86 
-95 LQGVWMSAVPA
+95 MSAVPT
-106 NLKRTILFDAHHL
+106 NLKRTILFETHKK

-138 QIEEHIA
+138 QIEEHLA
-145 TRTNCGVFDVS
+145 TRTNCGIFDVS

-169 GFLEKVVANNVN
+169 AFLEKVVANNVN

-193 LLNDEAG
+193 LLNEQAG

-228 WLNKQATGFQD
+228 WLTKQASAFNDIT
-239 VKLIP
+239 LIP
-244 RRSDLIANQNPQGM
+244 RRADLKNSQNAQGM
-258 IAVQGPKALELIKK
+258 IAVQGPNALSLIRQ
-272 AIPSLASAASEL
+272 AIPELANAANDL
-284 KNFHASCEETPFG
+284 KVFHAACVKTSLG

-307 GEDGAELLV
+307 GEDGAELLI
-316 PLNQTVAVWNL
+316 PLENTAAAWDL
-327 LIAQGA
+327 LANAGA

-361 NPLDVGLSWT
+361 SPLDVGLSWT
-371 IDRSGERDFI
+371 IDRSTERDFI
-381 GKSALER
+381 GRAALE
-388 KPQKFIFLGLILQD
+388 KTPQQFVFMGLILQD
-402 KGVLRAHQIVRS
+402 KGVLRAHQIVKS
-414 NKGEGEITSG
+414 TKGQGEITSG

-437 KLPLATEIGE
+437 KLPINSEVGD
-447 TVKVVIRD
+447 VVQVVIRD
-455 KELNAVVVK
+455 KELNAIVVK
-464 PPFVRHG
+464 APFVRHG

>member
-1 MRRPKTAFSISFVH
+1 
-15 QTRAHDI
+15 
-22 FDGFFQLGYNVAS
+22 
-35 MGEFGFTNAE
+35 
-45 GAMPMN
+45 
-51 AQANGPSIF
+51 
-60 TLWRAAFSCPPKG
+60 
-73 LKEYKWFELFNLS
+73 
-86 GNRTGGHQF
+86 
-95 LQGVWMSAVPA
+95 MSAVPT
-106 NLKRTILFDAHHL
+106 NLKRTILFETHKN

-138 QIEEHIA
+138 QIEEHLA
-145 TRTNCGVFDVS
+145 TRTNCGIFDVS

-169 GFLEKVVANNVN
+169 SFLEKVVANNVN

-193 LLNDEAG
+193 LLNEHAG

-228 WLNKQATGFQD
+228 WLTKQASAFGD

-244 RRSDLIANQNPQGM
+244 RRADLNNSQNPQGM
-258 IAVQGPKALELIKK
+258 VAVQGPNALGLIKQ
-272 AIPSLASAASEL
+272 AIPELANAASEL
-284 KNFHASCEETPFG
+284 KVFHAACVETSLG

-307 GEDGAELLV
+307 GEDGAELLI
-316 PLNQTVAVWNL
+316 PLANTAKAWDL
-327 LIAQGA
+327 LVNAGA

-361 NPLDVGLSWT
+361 SPLDVGLSWT
-371 IDRSGERDFI
+371 IDRSTDRDFI
-381 GKSALER
+381 GRSALE
-388 KPQKFIFLGLILQD
+388 KTPQQFVFMGLILQD
-402 KGVLRAHQIVRS
+402 KGVLRAHQIVKS
-414 NKGEGEITSG
+414 SKGQGEITSG

-437 KLPLATEIGE
+437 KLPINSEVGDI
-447 TVKVVIRD
+447 VQVVIRD
-455 KELNAVVVK
+455 KELNAIVVK
-464 PPFVRHG
+464 APFVRHG